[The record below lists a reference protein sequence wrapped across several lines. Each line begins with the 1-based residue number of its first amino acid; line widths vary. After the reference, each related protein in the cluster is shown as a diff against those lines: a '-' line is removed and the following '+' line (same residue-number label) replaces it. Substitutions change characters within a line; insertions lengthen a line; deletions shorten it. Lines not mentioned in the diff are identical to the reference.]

1 MTCIPLALSVS
12 ANQHAWRITVK
23 LIVKLCGTYI
33 QYIIVH
39 TFLFIN
45 VSKNTSIY
53 MHACIIIILH
63 ARIHVLTHDSVASS
77 APANWRF
84 RAWNTE
90 LDLMETET
98 ELEINAIPLKYKIIP
113 RQRRNRILKNVV

>member
-1 MTCIPLALSVS
+1 MHVF
-12 ANQHAWRITVK
+12 ANQHAWIITVK

-63 ARIHVLTHDSVASS
+63 ARIHVLTHDSVPSS

-84 RAWNTE
+84 RAWNPE
-90 LDLMETET
+90 M
-98 ELEINAIPLKYKIIP
+98 EINAFPLMNKIIP